1 VAEGQELTLFEKQ
14 HPQLLSPQER
24 LTRQFYAWEMRGRGW
39 QVWPY
44 PVILEPPFRPFFRY
58 LLPTPSPVD
67 DGKRPTFLSSL
78 IDSFRGKQRA
88 PALPQASQG
97 YEEDE
102 EIIEAEADV
111 WSDEDR
117 VIEIHVTLPPK
128 VTVAKDTAEQFLLSL
143 SYCAKPVS
151 FEVIGTTES
160 VVVQL
165 TCFEQDKGQVWQQL
179 QAYFPEAVLTEETGF
194 LEMLWNEEREARQE
208 TVVVDFGLSNEFMLP
223 LKAVKGF
230 DPDPLIGFIGSLSTL
245 SPGEIGVFQ
254 VLFEAVRYPWHESI
268 IRAVTDYEG
277 GSFFADS
284 PDLVP
289 LSRHKIARPLFAC
302 VVRIAARSRNHRRSW
317 QIAKSLG
324 SSLTQFG
331 SPTSNELLALA
342 NDDYEV
348 IDHEIDVLARQ
359 THRSGML
366 LNTEEL
372 VSLVHLPS
380 SSVRSEK
387 LKRHAKK
394 TKAAPAIASGHS
406 LVLGENRHGGITREV
421 TLYPEQRTRHMY
433 VIGASGTGKST
444 LLLNLIAQDIEQGQG
459 VAVLDPHGDLIDH
472 VIARIPESR
481 FDDVI
486 LFDPS
491 DDEYPIGFNILS
503 THSELEKTLLES
515 DLVGVFRRLSTSWGD
530 QMNSVL
536 SNAILAF
543 LESSQGGTLA
553 DMRRFLVEPEFR
565 YRFLESVTDRDVVYY
580 WVKEFPLLTGRP
592 QAPLLTRLDTFL
604 RPKPIRY
611 MVAQKENRIDF
622 AEVMNKGKIF
632 LAKLSQ
638 GAIGEENSYLLGSLL
653 VSKFHQ
659 MALSRQ
665 EVSHAARRP
674 FWLYIDEF
682 QNFVTPSMASILS
695 GARKYR
701 LGLILAHQELRQL
714 LSKDTEVASA
724 VITNPYT
731 RICFRMGDDDAKK
744 LSEGFAHFDATDL
757 QNLSVGEAICR
768 MERAEYDFNLH
779 TRGLS
784 GVDEEQAEKAQAEVL
799 SGSRQKYGKPR
810 SEVEAALI
818 REQPHVA
825 IPVAKEERPKAPSRR
840 ERVQTQ
846 EEPKAANFVPPPA
859 AVIEPQE
866 PIEPPT
872 AIETREFAPE
882 SVVAREIKRT
892 ARSKAKGAVME
903 AVQPGKGG
911 QQHKYLQQLIKR
923 WGEERGY
930 KSTIEKQIVGG
941 SVDVA
946 LEKDGQTIACE
957 ISVTTTVEH
966 EVGNI
971 KKCLNAGLAQ
981 VIIVTS
987 DKKVLGKIREAAIFG
1002 LGEERISNVQFF
1014 LPEDLF
1020 VYLDQIAAESKT
1032 KEEVVKGYKVKVK
1045 YKSLTPE
1052 EQKGRKE
1059 AIAKTVL
1066 QAMKR
1071 LQDKG

>member
-1 VAEGQELTLFEKQ
+1 MAGDEGLTVWQEAARPLT
-14 HPQLLSPQER
+14 PQER

-44 PVILEPPFRPFFRY
+44 PVSLEPPFRPFVRF
-58 LLPTPSPVD
+58 LPPSPLPVD
-67 DGKRPTFLSSL
+67 DGRRQTFLSSL
-78 IDSFRGKQRA
+78 VDSFRRKPTE
-88 PALPQASQG
+88 PAYNIG
-97 YEEDE
+97 WEGFDDDE
-102 EIIEAEADV
+102 EIIEAEADA
-111 WSDEDR
+111 WSDDDQ
-117 VIEIHVTLPPK
+117 VIEIHVALPPK
-128 VTVAKDTAEQFLLSL
+128 VTVSKETAEQFLLSL
-143 SYCAKPVS
+143 SYCIKPIS
-151 FEVIGTTES
+151 FEVIGTADS
-160 VVVQL
+160 VVIQL
-165 TCFEQDKGQVWQQL
+165 ACFEQDKGQVWQQL
-179 QAYFPEAVLTEETGF
+179 QAHFPDAVLTEETGF
-194 LEMLWNEEREARQE
+194 LETLWNAERNTYQE
-208 TVVVDFGLSNEFMLP
+208 TIVVDFGLSNEFMLP
-223 LKAVKGF
+223 LRPVKSF
-230 DPDPLIGFIGSLSTL
+230 DPDPLIGFIGGLSSLH
-245 SPGEIGVFQ
+245 PGEVGVLQ
-254 VLFEAVRYPWHESI
+254 ILFEAARFLWHDSI
-268 IRAVTDYEG
+268 VRAVTDYEG

-284 PDLVP
+284 PDMLS

-302 VVRIAARSRNHRRSW
+302 VVRVAAKSRDSMRSW

-331 SPTSNELLALA
+331 SPAGNELLALS
-342 NDDYEV
+342 NDEYED

-359 THRSGML
+359 SHRSGMI

-372 VSLVHLPS
+372 AALAHLPS

-394 TKAAPAIASGHS
+394 TKPAPTIASGHN
-406 LVLGENRHGGITREV
+406 LVLGENRHGGVTRQV
-421 TLYPEQRTRHMY
+421 TLSPEQRTRHMY

-444 LLLNLIAQDIEQGQG
+444 LLLNLICQDIAQGQG
-459 VAVLDPHGDLIDH
+459 LAVLDPHGDLIDQ
-472 VIARIPESR
+472 VLARIPEER
-481 FDDVI
+481 FDDVV

-503 THSELEKTLLES
+503 AHSELEKTLLES

-543 LESSQGGTLA
+543 LESTQGGTLS
-553 DMRRFLVEPEFR
+553 DLRRFLVEPEFR
-565 YRFLESVTDRDVVYY
+565 REFLHTVQDREVVYY
-580 WVKEFPLLTGRP
+580 WLREFPLLSGRP

-611 MVAQKENRIDF
+611 MVAQKENKIDF
-622 AEVMNKGKIF
+622 AAIMNKGKIF

-665 EVSHAARRP
+665 EQSQSNRRP

-714 LSKDTEVASA
+714 LSKDTEVASS

-779 TRGLS
+779 THPLPEI
-784 GVDEEQAEKAQAEVL
+784 DEDQAEERQVEIRAK
-799 SGSRQKYGKPR
+799 SRQRYGKPR
-810 SEVEAALI
+810 AEVEAELTKQ
-818 REQPHVA
+818 QPQ
-825 IPVAKEERPKAPSRR
+825 IPVPPAKEARPKPAPRS
-840 ERVQTQ
+840 EKIQ
-846 EEPKAANFVPPPA
+846 EQVEPPNLAPPPPQVVRSETSDELPLQKEA
-859 AVIEPQE
+859 TEVHPDVPGPQE
-866 PIEPPT
+866 VKRVSRTKPRTLT
-872 AIETREFAPE
+872 ADSA
-882 SVVAREIKRT
+882 
-892 ARSKAKGAVME
+892 
-903 AVQPGKGG
+903 QPGKGG

-930 KSTIEKQIVGG
+930 KSTIEKQITSG

-946 LEKDGQTIACE
+946 LEKDGQAIACE
-957 ISVTTTVEH
+957 ITVTTTVEH

-971 KKCLNAGLAQ
+971 TKCLAAGFDQ
-981 VIIVTS
+981 VIVVAS
-987 DKKVLGKIREAAIFG
+987 DKKALHKIQTAAQAEIAE
-1002 LGEERISNVQFF
+1002 LDSKKVYFF
-1014 LPEDLF
+1014 LPEDL
-1020 VYLDQIAAESKT
+1020 YMHLDQMAAEGKS
-1032 KEEVVKGYKVKVK
+1032 KEEVVKGYKVRVQ
-1045 YKSLTPE
+1045 YKALTVE
-1052 EQKGRKE
+1052 EQKARKE

-1066 QAMKR
+1066 QAMRR
-1071 LQDKG
+1071 LKDSS

>member
-1 VAEGQELTLFEKQ
+1 MAQGEELTLYNKEAMQ
-14 HPQLLSPQER
+14 ALTPQER
-24 LTRQFYAWEMRGRGW
+24 LTRQFYVWEMRGRGW

-44 PVILEPPFRPFFRY
+44 PVCLEPPFRPFFHY
-58 LLPTPSPVD
+58 LPPSPTPLD

-78 IDSFRGKQRA
+78 IDSFKSKRNEPARA
-88 PALPQASQG
+88 SSLQG
-97 YEEDE
+97 FDEDE
-102 EIIEAEADV
+102 EFLETEADV

-117 VIEIHVTLPPK
+117 IIEIHVALPPK
-128 VTVAKDTAEQFLLSL
+128 INVGKETAEQFLLSL
-143 SYCAKPVS
+143 SYCIKPVS
-151 FEVIGTTES
+151 FEVVGTCDS

-165 TCFEQDKGQVWQQL
+165 ACFEQDKGQVWQQL
-179 QAYFPEAVLTEETGF
+179 QAHFPDAVLTEETGF
-194 LEMLWNEEREARQE
+194 LEGLWHGEVNTKQE
-208 TVVVDFGLSNEFMLP
+208 TVVVDFGLSNEFMQP
-223 LKAVKGF
+223 LKMVKGF
-230 DPDPLIGFIGSLSTL
+230 DPDPLIGFLGSLSNL
-245 SPGEIGVFQ
+245 SPGETAIFQ
-254 VLFEAVRYPWHESI
+254 VLFEATRFPWHDSI

-289 LSRHKIARPLFAC
+289 LSRHKIARPFFAC
-302 VVRIAARSRNHRRSW
+302 VIRVAAKSHNYRRSW
-317 QIAKSLG
+317 QIVKSLG
-324 SSLTQFG
+324 GALTQFG
-331 SPTSNELLALA
+331 TPVSNELLALA
-342 NDDYEV
+342 NDKYED
-348 IDHEIDVLARQ
+348 IEHEIDVLARQ
-359 THRSGML
+359 THRSGMI
-366 LNTEEL
+366 LNSDEL
-372 VSLVHLPS
+372 ASLVHLPS

-387 LKRHAKK
+387 LKRQAKK
-394 TKAAPAIASGHS
+394 TRAAPGVSSGHN
-406 LVLGENRHGGITREV
+406 LVLGENRHGGITRLV
-421 TLYPEQRTRHMY
+421 TLSPEQRTRHMY
-433 VIGASGTGKST
+433 LVGASGTGKST
-444 LLLNLIAQDIEQGQG
+444 LLLNLICQDIEQGQG
-459 VAVLDPHGDLIDH
+459 MAVLDPHGDLIDQ
-472 VIARIPESR
+472 ILGRIPVSR
-481 FDDVI
+481 FDDVV

-503 THSELEKTLLES
+503 DHSELEKTLLES

-543 LESSQGGTLA
+543 LESNQGGTLA

-565 YRFLESVTDRDVVYY
+565 REFLQTVTDREVVYY
-580 WVKEFPLLTGRP
+580 WLKEFPLLTGRP

-611 MVAQKENRIDF
+611 MIAQKENRIDF
-622 AEVMNKGKIF
+622 AEIMNSGKIF

-665 EVSHAARRP
+665 EMIQTARKH

-701 LGLILAHQELRQL
+701 LGLILAHQEIRQL

-731 RICFRMGDDDAKK
+731 RICFRMGDDDAKR

-757 QNLSVGEAICR
+757 QNLSVGEAVCR

-779 TRGLS
+779 TEQLAEI
-784 GVDEEQAEKAQAEVL
+784 DEDEADEQRIEIQ
-799 SGSRQKYGKPR
+799 GRSRKKYARPR
-810 SEVEAALI
+810 AEVEADLANQ
-818 REQPHVA
+818 QPP
-825 IPVAKEERPKAPSRR
+825 IFTPPAKVERPKPALKQQKA
-840 ERVQTQ
+840 QTSI
-846 EEPKAANFVPPPA
+846 EPLDFIPPA
-859 AVIEPQE
+859 PVIKSETPNELPQQKE
-866 PIEPPT
+866 SV
-872 AIETREFAPE
+872 ETAPE
-882 SVVAREIKRT
+882 PDQPQDVKR
-892 ARSKAKGAVME
+892 AGRSKTKLPTLE

-930 KSTIEKQIVGG
+930 KATIEKQVAGG

-946 LEKDGQTIACE
+946 LEKDGQAIACE
-957 ISVTTTVEH
+957 ICVTTTVEH

-971 KKCLNAGLAQ
+971 RKCLAAGFDQ
-981 VIIVTS
+981 IVVVTS
-987 DKKVLGKIREAAIFG
+987 ERKVLGRIKDAAFAEIGEAQLSA
-1002 LGEERISNVQFF
+1002 VQFF
-1014 LPEDLF
+1014 LPEDFF
-1020 VYLDQIAAESKT
+1020 VFIDQLAAESKG
-1032 KEEVVKGYKVKVK
+1032 KEETIKGYKVKVK
-1045 YKSLTPE
+1045 YKSITAE

-1071 LQDKG
+1071 LKGKT